1 MKEIYRLTLTHYVFD
16 EDTGERIRLEEPICV
31 EQIYD
36 RRYGG
41 SPIILNRMCDEM
53 KHYILD
59 KVNEVEK

>member
-1 MKEIYRLTLTHYVFD
+1 MKEIYRLVLTHYVFD
-16 EDTGERIRLEEPICV
+16 EDTEELIRLEEPICV
-31 EQIYD
+31 EQVYD

-59 KVNEVEK
+59 KVDEV

>member
-16 EDTGERIRLEEPICV
+16 DDTGEQIRLEEPICV
-31 EQIYD
+31 EQVYD

-59 KVNEVEK
+59 KVDEGRK